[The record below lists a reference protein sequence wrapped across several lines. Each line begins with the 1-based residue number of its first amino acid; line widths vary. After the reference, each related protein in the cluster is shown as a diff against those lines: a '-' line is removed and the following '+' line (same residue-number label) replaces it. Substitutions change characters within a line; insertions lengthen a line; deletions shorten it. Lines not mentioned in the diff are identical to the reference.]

1 LNGRAW
7 LGLALLFSCA
17 PELDDTGVTEA
28 TRRMVRA
35 TRVGV
40 DNADQLLLSG
50 LRADGLPGDYALT
63 NDSLTAIIDATGLDE
78 DRDRPEQRHRGS
90 SGGTLIDLAPPGGRD
105 ALPQVLQLV
114 GFDPQLRVHYQSVTV
129 EEGGK
134 AIHAV
139 GRILDPER
147 KIGVALDEHDLI
159 EQVVVSTTWRMWDHQ
174 PWVQVETQVANQTSR
189 PVELDPIVD
198 LFVTDGQGAVP
209 FVPSPGVGYDLPEGR
224 TVLCPWL
231 VLDADPGLPGA
242 FAVLALEDGSLA
254 VMAER
259 DLDGRVRGVFV
270 GKEDR
275 AKDAIAPGDQRSWTR
290 RYTASPGQDMTGV
303 VRNVLEL
310 LGQQAGSYY
319 LELGLSEGSD
329 VRLDLGRS
337 RQARAT
343 FHRLDPARYLDQEG
357 RIRDGGVL
365 PMATAWVGE
374 GEATLETWLSL
385 GRYAVEIESAGY
397 RGEPRELEVQAELE
411 EYGAL
416 ALGEEALD
424 TVQLRMVR
432 ADGQPNERP
441 VRITVL
447 GLGGTPQPELGRWQ
461 LAGEA
466 LSAGRRIW
474 TDAGAVEL
482 RLPEGSYRLH
492 VSQGPR
498 YPLSTVELRTP
509 LSEEITLSLP
519 EAVIDGAGFVE
530 ADPFT
535 ASQGSIFGGDE
546 AEDIAFALCG
556 EGLELAVRA
565 EAGGGEDAVSGCDGL
580 QGVTGALATLDVPR
594 TGVAGGDGWMVG
606 FPVETS
612 LPAAVMR
619 PGAWLDEAWESG
631 ATITTVLAPRAR
643 GAAGAAA
650 GMLHA
655 RGFERDRIDDG
666 EANRFL
672 RETSELG
679 TGALDG
685 GSLELI
691 SARDPWHSATVLQD
705 WLALRQAGYDLFPV
719 AASHS
724 SWLEHDLPGG
734 ARTLILTDAEG
745 LEERLEAFAQGRTVA
760 TSGPVLGVTL
770 RCGGAQVGPGE
781 TLAVARGVDCT
792 LDVHLQAASWVP
804 VDRLRVFQDGQEF
817 WSTAVEQDGEL
828 DALYS
833 LPLLASSS
841 WFVVDAGRPDVQPEG
856 DYADVYP
863 GMPVYAVTAAI
874 VLDTATAR

>member
-1 LNGRAW
+1 MNGRAW

-50 LRADGLPGDYALT
+50 LRADGIPGDYALT

-374 GEATLETWLSL
+374 GEATLETWLSPSSRSTAPWPWARKPSTRCSCAWCAPTVSPTSARYGSRSWGWGARRSPSWAAGSWRARPSARAAASGPTPGL
-385 GRYAVEIESAGY
+385 WSCDCRREAIACMSPRGRAI
-397 RGEPRELEVQAELE
+397 
-411 EYGAL
+411 
-416 ALGEEALD
+416 
-424 TVQLRMVR
+424 
-432 ADGQPNERP
+432 
-441 VRITVL
+441 
-447 GLGGTPQPELGRWQ
+447 
-461 LAGEA
+461 
-466 LSAGRRIW
+466 LS
-474 TDAGAVEL
+474 
-482 RLPEGSYRLH
+482 PPS
-492 VSQGPR
+492 S
-498 YPLSTVELRTP
+498 
-509 LSEEITLSLP
+509 
-519 EAVIDGAGFVE
+519 F
-530 ADPFT
+530 
-535 ASQGSIFGGDE
+535 
-546 AEDIAFALCG
+546 
-556 EGLELAVRA
+556 
-565 EAGGGEDAVSGCDGL
+565 
-580 QGVTGALATLDVPR
+580 
-594 TGVAGGDGWMVG
+594 
-606 FPVETS
+606 
-612 LPAAVMR
+612 
-619 PGAWLDEAWESG
+619 
-631 ATITTVLAPRAR
+631 APRSPR
-643 GAAGAAA
+643 
-650 GMLHA
+650 
-655 RGFERDRIDDG
+655 RSPSPCPRR
-666 EANRFL
+666 
-672 RETSELG
+672 
-679 TGALDG
+679 
-685 GSLELI
+685 
-691 SARDPWHSATVLQD
+691 
-705 WLALRQAGYDLFPV
+705 
-719 AASHS
+719 
-724 SWLEHDLPGG
+724 
-734 ARTLILTDAEG
+734 
-745 LEERLEAFAQGRTVA
+745 
-760 TSGPVLGVTL
+760 
-770 RCGGAQVGPGE
+770 
-781 TLAVARGVDCT
+781 
-792 LDVHLQAASWVP
+792 
-804 VDRLRVFQDGQEF
+804 
-817 WSTAVEQDGEL
+817 
-828 DALYS
+828 
-833 LPLLASSS
+833 
-841 WFVVDAGRPDVQPEG
+841 
-856 DYADVYP
+856 
-863 GMPVYAVTAAI
+863 
-874 VLDTATAR
+874 